1 MRFWSPL
8 VALNWVLSAAGKCC
22 QTCHRIEA
30 PAIGLKDQDEKTM
43 GQEDGRH
50 NGPHDRHPC
59 AHAISALVVYLY
71 FVALKSVPS
80 FVHSC

>member
-43 GQEDGRH
+43 GQ
-50 NGPHDRHPC
+50 
-59 AHAISALVVYLY
+59 
-71 FVALKSVPS
+71 
-80 FVHSC
+80 